1 MAKSR
6 IVSGVLFGAAA
17 LALAAMSPASAQ
29 NAQEREVLE
38 RHCTSD
44 YLRLCNMYDPGSP
57 EVEQCFTSRTAE
69 LSPNCRNAIAAF
81 ANKGS
86 ARRRQ
91 Q

>member
-1 MAKSR
+1 
-6 IVSGVLFGAAA
+6 
-17 LALAAMSPASAQ
+17 
-29 NAQEREVLE
+29 
-38 RHCTSD
+38 
-44 YLRLCNMYDPGSP
+44 MYDPGSP